1 MQGGDAR
8 FLQAVFET
16 KRSSGVLET
25 RIGRVADG
33 TRAVLVTYTPA
44 AISYKTLLGLF
55 WRERPL
61 LLRLFFLAP
70 LLPHP
75 LCTPIPLARFSYCK
89 CELLFL

>member
-33 TRAVLVTYTPA
+33 TRAVLVTYNPA
-44 AISYKTLLGLF
+44 AISYKTLLGVF

-70 LLPHP
+70 PSF
-75 LCTPIPLARFSYCK
+75 PIRFVRLS
-89 CELLFL
+89 L